1 VPALSVTILFVPVI
15 NVASRLMS
23 ASRFRAAKARAK
35 AISAIAVGTNFTR
48 ERVRMNT
55 DDMKIIFVY
64 SDQIH
69 RVNLKHGLGFINAD
83 DMEYR
88 TSAENEVWVVLS
100 LYGHVCANIPFN
112 IIETVE

>member
-1 VPALSVTILFVPVI
+1 
-15 NVASRLMS
+15 
-23 ASRFRAAKARAK
+23 
-35 AISAIAVGTNFTR
+35 
-48 ERVRMNT
+48 MNT

-64 SDQIH
+64 FDIIH
-69 RVNLKHGLGFINAD
+69 KVILKNGLGFINAD

-88 TSAENEVWVVLS
+88 TSTENEVWVVFS